1 MEKITL
7 NQQAQIHNLIIAE
20 TNVHNLIIYVA
31 NTEQGA
37 LDIRLPRNGTGA
49 DYRFHLGG
57 VHVSDTTN
65 ASLMEKIGETI
76 ILNYGKR
83 Q

>member
-1 MEKITL
+1 MQNITL

-20 TNVHNLIIYVA
+20 TNVLNLIIYIA

-57 VHVSDTTN
+57 LPVSDSTN
-65 ASLMEKIGETI
+65 TSLMEKIGQTI
-76 ILNYGKR
+76 ILNYK
-83 Q
+83 